1 MNKPISSVVEAA
13 ITAVSQAKLANEVS
27 KGNRAT
33 YIRYAA
39 ENNIKI
45 VHIFNKERPKGGL
58 TVAFRKTMPHQAS
71 TNMVEV
77 AVATCSLAD
86 NFSRKIGTHLAL
98 QSFEEGN
105 TIRLPLSYGYPE
117 EDLNKTVIEFFS
129 NTAYAY

>member
-1 MNKPISSVVEAA
+1 
-13 ITAVSQAKLANEVS
+13 
-27 KGNRAT
+27 
-33 YIRYAA
+33 
-39 ENNIKI
+39 
-45 VHIFNKERPKGGL
+45 
-58 TVAFRKTMPHQAS
+58 
-71 TNMVEV
+71 MVEV